1 MVEEKSTDA
10 AVQQTTQPL
19 VVVEKGKNN
28 KGIYVLGIIALV
40 AIVVFGGNI
49 DDFNFLGDGTGDDIL
64 PADIELY
71 KFIDVVDDCSD
82 NECRYL
88 EINVG
93 LWLINFGEENAKNIT
108 VYVRARDYRGKT
120 VYDEY
125 LDMTTLVL
133 RPDETCSGTYTIRLN
148 NTQLS
153 VDMQLQKTVAHT
165 IELSWDGGRES
176 YLQETIL

>member
-1 MVEEKSTDA
+1 MVEEKTSDA
-10 AVQQTTQPL
+10 AVQQNQPL
-19 VVVEKGKNN
+19 VVVEKKKNN
-28 KGIYVLGIIALV
+28 NGIYVIGIIALV

-49 DDFNFLGDGTGDDIL
+49 DELNFFGDSTGDDIL
-64 PADIELY
+64 PTDLELY
-71 KFIDVVDDCSD
+71 KFIDIVDDCSD
-82 NECRYL
+82 NECKYL
-88 EINVG
+88 EINVE

-108 VYVRARDYRGKT
+108 VYIRARDYCGKT
-120 VYDEY
+120 VYDEC

-153 VDMQLQKTVAHT
+153 VDLQLQKTVTHT

-176 YLQETIL
+176 YLKETIL